1 MSVTNVTCKIGDKE
15 IKFETGKLALQAP
28 GAVVVTSGDTNVLVT
43 TVANETVREGIDFFP
58 LTVDVEERMYS
69 AGKIPGGFFRR
80 EGRQT
85 EKAILACRLI
95 DRPLRPSFKEGF
107 RCETQIIATVLS
119 VDNEN
124 EYDVLALNA
133 ASLGLQLAG
142 VPLDSPIGAVRMSLI
157 NDNWVPQASNTE
169 LEDSVFD
176 MVIAGN
182 LNEKGEVDIVMVEA
196 GASDNAFEK
205 IDAGSKAPSEE
216 LVADGID
223 SSKQFISELIAAQA
237 ELVSKNDVP
246 VTDWPLVEDFSKELK
261 SDIEDSYKSEV
272 ENITSITDRKERSN
286 KQSELEEQVV
296 EKYINEEEDNTKAI
310 KLAFKSLVKNVV
322 RDRVISGGERLD
334 GRSPTDIREISAE
347 IGLLPTVHGSSLFLR
362 GETQVLNVT
371 TLGMGRLEQMLDT
384 IDTVTSKRYMHH
396 YNFPPYSTGEA
407 YMMRGPKRRE
417 IGHGALAEKALVP
430 VIPTKI
436 DFPYTIRVVSE
447 AISSNGSTSQASVC
461 ASSLSLMAAGVPIR
475 EHVAGIAMGLIS
487 KDENYV
493 TLTDILGAED
503 ALGDMD
509 FKVAG
514 TRNVITALQLDMKIE
529 GLPSDV
535 LRKALNQ
542 AMDARHHI
550 LDIMEDTIS
559 TPAESLSGNA
569 PRLETV
575 ELPKDKIGEVIGPKG
590 KNIRKIEEETGVSV
604 EIDDDGILTL
614 GSTEEDSLAAAKE
627 MVMLIIDP
635 PEVEVDTDY
644 DGEVV
649 SVATYGAFIN
659 ILPGRDGLLHI
670 SKFHSE
676 KRVKNP
682 ENVLNIG
689 DKIKVHVDSIENGK
703 VSLSLLEDLD
713 IPEESIDTGG
723 GNRGNRDSRPR
734 RNDRSGRGNSG
745 RGNSGRGNS
754 DRGNRSSRQSD
765 DSSKRKRVS
774 FEDEF
779 EKGI

>member
-1 MSVTNVTCKIGDKE
+1 MSIDNVKVSIGNSE
-15 IKFETGKLALQAP
+15 IVFETGKLAIQAP
-28 GAVVVTSGDTNVLVT
+28 GSVVVTSGETNVLVT
-43 TVANETVREGIDFFP
+43 TVANKTVRDGIDFFP

-95 DRPLRPSFKEGF
+95 DRPLRPSFKDGF

-124 EYDVLALNA
+124 EYDILALNA

-142 VPLDSPIGAVRMSLI
+142 VPLESAVGAVRMSLI
-157 NDNWVPQASNTE
+157 NDNWVVQATNTE
-169 LEDSVFD
+169 IEESVFD
-176 MVIAGN
+176 MVVAGS
-182 LNEKGEVDIVMVEA
+182 LNTKGEVDIVMVEA
-196 GASDNAFEK
+196 AASDSAFEK
-205 IDAGSKAPSEE
+205 IDNGSKAPSESI
-216 LVADGID
+216 VADGID
-223 SSKQFISELIAAQA
+223 MSKEFIGKLIDAQKELLTKRSIPVVDWPIVEDYSA
-237 ELVSKNDVP
+237 ELGNEIASEYAEEV
-246 VTDWPLVEDFSKELK
+246 
-261 SDIEDSYKSEV
+261 DS
-272 ENITSITDRKERSN
+272 ITAITDRSERSE
-286 KQSELEEQVV
+286 KQGALQEQVL
-296 EKYINEEEDNTKAI
+296 EKFLDDEVPNSKAI
-310 KLAFKSLVKNVV
+310 KLAFKALVKSTV
-322 RDRVISGGERLD
+322 RNRVLSGGPRLD
-334 GRSPTDIREISAE
+334 GRTPTDIRNISSEID
-347 IGLLPTVHGSSLFLR
+347 ILPTVHGSSLFLR

-371 TLGMGRLEQMLDT
+371 TLGMSRLEQMLDT

-407 YMMRGPKRRE
+407 YPMRGPKRRE
-417 IGHGALAEKALVP
+417 IGHGALAEKALIP

-487 KDENYV
+487 KDDTYV

-535 LRKALNQ
+535 LRNALNQ

-559 TPAESLSGNA
+559 EPAESLSGNA
-569 PRLETV
+569 PRLETI

-590 KNIRKIEEETGVSV
+590 KNIRKIEEETGCSV

-614 GSTEEDSLAAAKE
+614 GSTEEEAIAAGKE

-635 PEVEVDTDY
+635 PEAEVGAEY

-659 ILPGRDGLLHI
+659 ILPGRDGLLHV
-670 SKFHSE
+670 SKFHSS
-676 KRVKNP
+676 KRVN
-682 ENVLNIG
+682 NTAAVVTVG
-689 DKIKVHVDSIENGK
+689 DKIKVKVDSIENGK
-703 VSLSLLEDLD
+703 VSLSPIEDLD
-713 IPEESIDTGG
+713 VPDDAVGESKGKSGD
-723 GNRGNRDSRPR
+723 RKPSRPR
-734 RNDRSGRGNSG
+734 N
-745 RGNSGRGNS
+745 
-754 DRGNRSSRQSD
+754 GNRNNRSD
-765 DSSKRKRVS
+765 KKPESKGNTSNRKRVS
-774 FEDEF
+774 FEDDF
-779 EKGI
+779 EKGL

>member
-1 MSVTNVTCKIGDKE
+1 MSVTNVTCKIDDKE
-15 IKFETGKLALQAP
+15 FKFETGKLALQAP

-58 LTVDVEERMYS
+58 LTVDVEERMYA

-182 LNEKGEVDIVMVEA
+182 LNDKGEVDIVMVEA

-237 ELVSKNDVP
+237 ELVSKNEVP
-246 VTDWPLVEDFSKELK
+246 VIDWPLIEDFSKELK

-272 ENITSITDRKERSN
+272 ENITSITDRTERSN

-296 EKYINEEEDNTKAI
+296 EKYINEEEDNTKEI

-322 RDRVISGGERLD
+322 RDRVISGGARLD
-334 GRSPTDIREISAE
+334 GRTPTDIREISAE

-430 VIPTKI
+430 VIPNKI
-436 DFPYTIRVVSE
+436 DFTYTIRVVSE

-614 GSTEEDSLAAAKE
+614 GSTEEDSLAEAKE

-723 GNRGNRDSRPR
+723 GNRGNRDSRPK

-745 RGNSGRGNS
+745 K
-754 DRGNRSSRQSD
+754 GNRSSRQSN

>member
-1 MSVTNVTCKIGDKE
+1 MSIDNVKVNIGNAE
-15 IKFETGKLALQAP
+15 IGFETGKLALQAP
-28 GAVVVTSGDTNVLVT
+28 GSAVVTSGNTTVLVT
-43 TVANETVREGIDFFP
+43 TVANKSVRDGIDFFP

-95 DRPLRPSFKEGF
+95 DRPLRPSFKDGF

-124 EYDVLALNA
+124 EYDILALNA

-142 VPLDSPIGAVRMSLI
+142 VPLESAVGAVRMSLI
-157 NDNWVPQASNTE
+157 NDNWVVQATNTE
-169 LEDSVFD
+169 LEESVFD
-176 MVIAGN
+176 MVVAGS
-182 LNEKGEVDIVMVEA
+182 LNPKGEIDIVMVEA
-196 GASDNAFEK
+196 GATDNAFNK
-205 IDAGSKAPSEE
+205 IDEGSAAPSENI
-216 LVADGID
+216 VADGID
-223 SSKQFISELIAAQA
+223 MSKEFIAKLIEAQK
-237 ELVSKNDVP
+237 ELVAKRDVP
-246 VTDWPLVEDFSKELK
+246 EIDWPIVEDYSEELK
-261 SDIEDSYKSEV
+261 SQISEAFGSDIEATMV
-272 ENITSITDRKERSN
+272 ITDRAERSE
-286 KQSELEEQVV
+286 KQSELQELAV
-296 EKYINEEEDNTKAI
+296 EKFLDEEDDNTKAI
-310 KLAFKSLVKNVV
+310 KLAFKSIVKNTV
-322 RDRVISGGERLD
+322 RDRVLSGGARLD
-334 GRSPTDIREISAE
+334 GRTPTDIRNISAE
-347 IGLLPTVHGSSLFLR
+347 INLLPTVHGSSLFLR

-371 TLGMGRLEQMLDT
+371 TLGMSRLEQMLDT

-407 YMMRGPKRRE
+407 YPMRGPKRRE

-430 VIPTKI
+430 VIPPKV

-487 KDENYV
+487 KDDTYV

-529 GLPSDV
+529 GLPADV

-550 LDIMEDTIS
+550 LDIMEDTIAE
-559 TPAESLSGNA
+559 PAESLSGNA
-569 PRLETV
+569 PRLETI

-590 KNIRKIEEETGVSV
+590 KNIKKIEEETGCSV

-614 GSTEEDSLAAAKE
+614 GSTEEEAIAAGKE

-635 PEVEVDTDY
+635 PEAEVGAEY

-649 SVATYGAFIN
+649 SVATYGAFVN
-659 ILPGRDGLLHI
+659 ILPGRDGLLHV
-670 SKFHSE
+670 SKFHST
-676 KRVKNP
+676 KRVNNT
-682 ENVLNIG
+682 ESVVTVG
-689 DKIKVHVDSIENGK
+689 DKIKVKVDSIENGK
-703 VSLSLLEDLD
+703 VSLSPVEDLD
-713 IPEESIDTGG
+713 VPDDAVSE
-723 GNRGNRDSRPR
+723 GNNKS
-734 RNDRSGRGNSG
+734 NDRRPPRNRSNNRNNKGERNSKNSG
-745 RGNSGRGNS
+745 K
-754 DRGNRSSRQSD
+754 SSN
-765 DSSKRKRVS
+765 RKRVS
-774 FEDEF
+774 FEDDF
-779 EKGI
+779 EKGL

>member
-1 MSVTNVTCKIGDKE
+1 MSIDNVKVNIGNAE
-15 IKFETGKLALQAP
+15 IGFETGKLALQAP
-28 GAVVVTSGDTNVLVT
+28 GSVVVTSGDTTVLVT
-43 TVANETVREGIDFFP
+43 TVANKSVRDGIDFFP

-95 DRPLRPSFKEGF
+95 DRPLRPSFKDGF

-124 EYDVLALNA
+124 EYDILALNA

-142 VPLDSPIGAVRMSLI
+142 VPLESAVGAVRMSLI
-157 NDNWVPQASNTE
+157 NDNWVVQATNTE
-169 LEDSVFD
+169 LEESVFD
-176 MVIAGN
+176 MVVAGS
-182 LNEKGEVDIVMVEA
+182 LNPKGEIDIVMVEA
-196 GASDNAFEK
+196 GATDNAFNK
-205 IDAGSKAPSEE
+205 IDEGSAAPSENI
-216 LVADGID
+216 VADGID
-223 SSKQFISELIAAQA
+223 MSKEFISKLIEAQK
-237 ELVSKNDVP
+237 ELVAKRDVP
-246 VTDWPLVEDFSKELK
+246 EVDWPIIEDYSEELK
-261 SDIEDSYKSEV
+261 SQISEAFGSDIE
-272 ENITSITDRKERSN
+272 TAMAITDRSERSE
-286 KQSELEEQVV
+286 KQSALEEQAV
-296 EKYINEEEDNTKAI
+296 EKFLDEEDDNTKAI
-310 KLAFKSLVKNVV
+310 KLAFKSIVKNTV
-322 RDRVISGGERLD
+322 RDRVLSGGARLD
-334 GRSPTDIREISAE
+334 GRTPTDIRNISAE
-347 IGLLPTVHGSSLFLR
+347 INLLPTVHGSSLFLR

-371 TLGMGRLEQMLDT
+371 TLGMSRLEQMLDT

-407 YMMRGPKRRE
+407 YPMRGPKRRE

-430 VIPTKI
+430 VVPPKV

-487 KDENYV
+487 KDDTYV

-529 GLPSDV
+529 GLPADV

-550 LDIMEDTIS
+550 LDIMEDTIAE
-559 TPAESLSGNA
+559 PAESLSGNA
-569 PRLETV
+569 PRLETI

-590 KNIRKIEEETGVSV
+590 KNIKKIEEETGCSV

-614 GSTEEDSLAAAKE
+614 GSTEEEAIAAGKE
-627 MVMLIIDP
+627 MVMMIIDP
-635 PEVEVDTDY
+635 PEAEVGAEY
-644 DGEVV
+644 DGEIV
-649 SVATYGAFIN
+649 SVATYGAFVN
-659 ILPGRDGLLHI
+659 ILPGRDGLLHV
-670 SKFHSE
+670 SKFHSS
-676 KRVKNP
+676 KRVNNT
-682 ENVLNIG
+682 EAVVSVG
-689 DKIKVHVDSIENGK
+689 DKVKVKVDSIENGK
-703 VSLSLLEDLD
+703 VSLSPVEDLEVPD
-713 IPEESIDTGG
+713 DAVGDGNNKSNDRRPPRNKSNNRN
-723 GNRGNRDSRPR
+723 NRGERLSL
-734 RNDRSGRGNSG
+734 
-745 RGNSGRGNS
+745 
-754 DRGNRSSRQSD
+754 
-765 DSSKRKRVS
+765 
-774 FEDEF
+774 
-779 EKGI
+779 IHI

>member
-1 MSVTNVTCKIGDKE
+1 MSIDNVKVSIGNSD
-15 IKFETGKLALQAP
+15 IAFETGKLALQAP
-28 GAVVVTSGDTNVLVT
+28 GSVLVTSGETNVLVT
-43 TVANETVREGIDFFP
+43 TVANKSVRDGIDFFP

-95 DRPLRPSFKEGF
+95 DRPLRPSFKDGF

-124 EYDVLALNA
+124 EYDILALNA

-142 VPLDSPIGAVRMSLI
+142 VPLESAVGAVRMSLI
-157 NDNWVPQASNTE
+157 NDTWIAQATNTE
-169 LEDSVFD
+169 LEESVFD
-176 MVIAGN
+176 MVVAGS
-182 LNEKGEVDIVMVEA
+182 LNSKGEVDIVMVEA
-196 GASDNAFEK
+196 GASDDAFEK
-205 IDAGSKAPSEE
+205 IDNGSTAPSENI
-216 LVADGID
+216 VADGID
-223 SSKQFISELIAAQA
+223 LSKEYIAKLIEAQK
-237 ELVSKNDVP
+237 ELVSKRDIP
-246 VTDWPLVEDFSKELK
+246 VVDWPIVEDYSDELK
-261 SDIEDSYKSEV
+261 AKITDEYSEKV
-272 ENITSITDRKERSN
+272 DSITALTDRSERSE
-286 KQSELEEQVV
+286 KQSELQDEVI
-296 EKYINEEEDNTKAI
+296 EKFLDDETDNTKAI
-310 KLAFKSLVKNVV
+310 KLAFKSLVKSTV
-322 RDRVISGGERLD
+322 RNRVLTGGPRLD
-334 GRSPTDIREISAE
+334 GRTPTDIRNISSEIN
-347 IGLLPTVHGSSLFLR
+347 LLPTVHGSSLFLR

-371 TLGMGRLEQMLDT
+371 TLGMSRLEQMLDT

-407 YMMRGPKRRE
+407 YPMRGPKRRE

-430 VIPTKI
+430 VIPPKI

-487 KDENYV
+487 NDDTYV

-535 LRKALNQ
+535 LRGALNQ

-550 LDIMEDTIS
+550 LDIMEDTIAE
-559 TPAESLSGNA
+559 PAENLSGNA
-569 PRLETV
+569 PRLETI
-575 ELPKDKIGEVIGPKG
+575 ELHKDKIGEVIGPKG
-590 KNIRKIEEETGVSV
+590 KNIRKIEEETGCSV
-604 EIDDDGILTL
+604 EIDDEGILTL
-614 GSTEEDSLAAAKE
+614 GSTEEEAIAAGKE

-635 PEVEVDTDY
+635 PEAEVGAEY

-649 SVATYGAFIN
+649 SVATYGAFVN
-659 ILPGRDGLLHI
+659 ILPGRDGLLHV
-670 SKFHSE
+670 SKFHST
-676 KRVKNP
+676 KRVNNTEAVVKN
-682 ENVLNIG
+682 G
-689 DKIKVHVDSIENGK
+689 DKIKVKVDSIENGK
-703 VSLSLLEDLD
+703 VSLSPVEDLD
-713 IPEESIDTGG
+713 IPDDAVGESKGKSGD
-723 GNRGNRDSRPR
+723 RKPSRPR
-734 RNDRSGRGNSG
+734 NNNRN
-745 RGNSGRGNS
+745 
-754 DRGNRSSRQSD
+754 NRSD
-765 DSSKRKRVS
+765 KKTENNNKSSNRKRVS
-774 FEDEF
+774 FEYEF
-779 EKGI
+779 EKGL

>member
-1 MSVTNVTCKIGDKE
+1 MSVTNVTCNIGDKE

-28 GAVVVTSGDTNVLVT
+28 GSVVVTSGDTNVLVT
-43 TVANETVREGIDFFP
+43 TVANESVREGIDFFP
-58 LTVDVEERMYS
+58 LTVDVEERMYA

-95 DRPLRPSFKEGF
+95 DRPLRPSFKDGF

-124 EYDVLALNA
+124 EYDVLSLNA

-142 VPLDSPIGAVRMSLI
+142 IPLESPVGAVRMSLI
-157 NDNWVPQASNTE
+157 NDKWVVQATNTE
-169 LEDSVFD
+169 QEDSIFD
-176 MVIAGN
+176 MVIAGK
-182 LNEKGEVDIVMVEA
+182 LNENDEIDIVMVEA
-196 GASDNAFEK
+196 GAKENTFEK
-205 IDAGSKAPSEE
+205 IDEGSLAPSEDI
-216 LVADGID
+216 VADGID
-223 SSKQFISELIAAQA
+223 MSKDYILSLINSQK
-237 ELVSKNDVP
+237 ELVSMNDIP
-246 VTDWPLVEDFSKELK
+246 SIDWPLIEDYTDELK
-261 SDIEDSYKSEV
+261 SLIEASCKDELN
-272 ENITSITDRKERSN
+272 EIASIIDRSERSSR
-286 KQSELEEQVV
+286 QSELQEKIVEEFLDD
-296 EKYINEEEDNTKAI
+296 EEDNSKAI
-310 KLAFKSLVKNVV
+310 KLAFKSIFKELV
-322 RDRVISGGERLD
+322 RDRVVSGGPRLD
-334 GRSPTDIREISAE
+334 GRTPTDIRNISSEIN
-347 IGLLPTVHGSSLFLR
+347 LLPMVHGSSLFLR

-371 TLGMGRLEQMLDT
+371 TLGMSRLEQMLDT

-417 IGHGALAEKALVP
+417 IGHGALAEKAILP
-430 VIPTKI
+430 VIPPKA

-475 EHVAGIAMGLIS
+475 EHVSGIAMGLIS
-487 KDENYV
+487 KNNEFV

-514 TRNVITALQLDMKIE
+514 TRGVITALQLDMKIE
-529 GLPSDV
+529 GLPSDI
-535 LRKALNQ
+535 LRKALEQ
-542 AMDARHHI
+542 AKDARHHI

-559 TPAESLSGNA
+559 EPADSLSGNA
-569 PRLETV
+569 PRLESI

-590 KNIRKIEEETGVSV
+590 KNIRKIEEETGASV

-614 GSTEEDSLAAAKE
+614 GSTEQESLDTAKE
-627 MVMLIIDP
+627 MVMAIIDP
-635 PEVEVDTDY
+635 EEPELNQEY
-644 DGEVV
+644 EGEVV
-649 SVATYGAFIN
+649 SLAKYGAFIN
-659 ILPGRDGLLHI
+659 ILPGRDGLMHI

-676 KRVKNP
+676 IRVSDP
-682 ENVLNIG
+682 EKVLSVG
-689 DKIKVHVDSIENGK
+689 DKIQVIADSIENGK
-703 VSLSLLEDLD
+703 VGLTPVNDLE
-713 IPEESIDTGG
+713 IPEDAIEKRQSAKK
-723 GNRGNRDSRPR
+723 
-734 RNDRSGRGNSG
+734 DRKP
-745 RGNSGRGNS
+745 
-754 DRGNRSSRQSD
+754 RSSKPRD
-765 DSSKRKRVS
+765 NNEGSKNRKRVS

>member
-1 MSVTNVTCKIGDKE
+1 MSIDNVKVDIGKAE
-15 IKFETGKLALQAP
+15 IGFETGKLALQAP
-28 GAVVVTSGDTNVLVT
+28 GSVVVTSGDTTVLVT
-43 TVANETVREGIDFFP
+43 TVANKSVRDGIDFFP

-95 DRPLRPSFKEGF
+95 DRPLRPSFKDGF

-124 EYDVLALNA
+124 EYDILALNA

-142 VPLDSPIGAVRMSLI
+142 VPLESAVGAVRMSLI
-157 NDNWVPQASNTE
+157 NDNWVVQATNSE

-176 MVIAGN
+176 MVVAGS
-182 LNEKGEVDIVMVEA
+182 LNPKGEIDIVMVEA
-196 GASDNAFEK
+196 GATDNAFAK
-205 IDAGSKAPSEE
+205 IDEGSAAPSENI
-216 LVADGID
+216 VADGID
-223 SSKQFISELIAAQA
+223 MSKEFISKLIEAQK
-237 ELVSKNDVP
+237 ELVAKRDVP
-246 VTDWPLVEDFSKELK
+246 EIDWPIIEDYSEELK
-261 SDIEDSYKSEV
+261 SQISEAFGSDIEAAMA
-272 ENITSITDRKERSN
+272 ITDRAERSE
-286 KQSELEEQVV
+286 KQSELQEQAV
-296 EKYINEEEDNTKAI
+296 EKFLDEEDDNTKAI
-310 KLAFKSLVKNVV
+310 KLAFKSIVKNTV
-322 RDRVISGGERLD
+322 RDRVLSGGARLD
-334 GRSPTDIREISAE
+334 GRTPTDIRNISAE
-347 IGLLPTVHGSSLFLR
+347 INLLPTVHGSSLFLR

-371 TLGMGRLEQMLDT
+371 TLGMSRLEQMLDT

-407 YMMRGPKRRE
+407 YPMRGPKRRE

-430 VIPTKI
+430 VVPPKV

-461 ASSLSLMAAGVPIR
+461 ASSLSFMAAGVPIR

-487 KDENYV
+487 KDDTYV

-529 GLPSDV
+529 GLPADV

-550 LDIMEDTIS
+550 LDIMEDTIAE
-559 TPAESLSGNA
+559 PAESLSGNA
-569 PRLETV
+569 PRLETI

-590 KNIRKIEEETGVSV
+590 KNIKKIEEETGCSV

-614 GSTEEDSLAAAKE
+614 GSTEEEAIAAGKE
-627 MVMLIIDP
+627 MVMMIIDP
-635 PEVEVDTDY
+635 PEAEVGAEY
-644 DGEVV
+644 DGEIV
-649 SVATYGAFIN
+649 SVATYGAFVN
-659 ILPGRDGLLHI
+659 ILPGRDGLLHV
-670 SKFHSE
+670 SKFHSS
-676 KRVKNP
+676 KRVNNT
-682 ENVLNIG
+682 EAVVSVG
-689 DKIKVHVDSIENGK
+689 DKVKVKVDSIENGK
-703 VSLSLLEDLD
+703 VSLSPVEDLEVPGD
-713 IPEESIDTGG
+713 AVGD
-723 GNRGNRDSRPR
+723 GNNKS
-734 RNDRSGRGNSG
+734 NDRRPPRNKSN
-745 RGNSGRGNS
+745 
-754 DRGNRSSRQSD
+754 NRNNRVERKPKNGGKSSN
-765 DSSKRKRVS
+765 RKRVS

-779 EKGI
+779 EKGL

>member
-58 LTVDVEERMYS
+58 LTVDVEERMYA

-182 LNEKGEVDIVMVEA
+182 LNDKGEVDIVMVEA

-237 ELVSKNDVP
+237 ELVSKNEVP
-246 VTDWPLVEDFSKELK
+246 VIDWPLIEDFSKELK

-296 EKYINEEEDNTKAI
+296 EKYINEEEDNTKEI

-322 RDRVISGGERLD
+322 RDRVISGGARLD

-430 VIPTKI
+430 VIPNKI

-535 LRKALNQ
+535 LRKALSQ

-559 TPAESLSGNA
+559 EPAESLSGNA

-723 GNRGNRDSRPR
+723 GNRGNRDSRPK

-745 RGNSGRGNS
+745 K
-754 DRGNRSSRQSD
+754 GNRSSRQSN

>member
-58 LTVDVEERMYS
+58 LTVDVEERMYA

-182 LNEKGEVDIVMVEA
+182 LNDKGEVDIVMVEA

-237 ELVSKNDVP
+237 ELVSKNEVP
-246 VTDWPLVEDFSKELK
+246 VIDWPLIEDFSKELK

-296 EKYINEEEDNTKAI
+296 EKYINEEEDNTKEI

-322 RDRVISGGERLD
+322 RDRVISGGARLD
-334 GRSPTDIREISAE
+334 GRTPTDIREISAE

-430 VIPTKI
+430 VIPNKI

-535 LRKALNQ
+535 LRKALSQ

-559 TPAESLSGNA
+559 EPAESLSGNA

-723 GNRGNRDSRPR
+723 GNRGNRDSRPK

-745 RGNSGRGNS
+745 K
-754 DRGNRSSRQSD
+754 GNRSSRQSN

>member
-1 MSVTNVTCKIGDKE
+1 MSIDNVKVNIGNSE
-15 IKFETGKLALQAP
+15 IGFETGKLALQAP
-28 GAVVVTSGDTNVLVT
+28 GSVVVTSGDTTVLVT
-43 TVANETVREGIDFFP
+43 TVANKSVRDGIDFFP

-95 DRPLRPSFKEGF
+95 DRPLRPSFKDGF

-124 EYDVLALNA
+124 EYDILALNA

-142 VPLDSPIGAVRMSLI
+142 VPLESAVGAVRMSLI
-157 NDNWVPQASNTE
+157 NDNWVVQATNSE

-176 MVIAGN
+176 MVVAGS
-182 LNEKGEVDIVMVEA
+182 LNPKGEIDIVMVEA
-196 GASDNAFEK
+196 GATDNAFAK
-205 IDAGSKAPSEE
+205 IDEGSAAPSENI
-216 LVADGID
+216 VADGID
-223 SSKQFISELIAAQA
+223 MSKEFILKLIEAQK
-237 ELVSKNDVP
+237 ELVAKRDVP
-246 VTDWPLVEDFSKELK
+246 EVDWPIIEDYSEELK
-261 SDIEDSYKSEV
+261 SQISEVFGSDIE
-272 ENITSITDRKERSN
+272 TAMALTDRSERSE
-286 KQSELEEQVV
+286 KQSELQELAV
-296 EKYINEEEDNTKAI
+296 EKFLDEEDDNTKAI
-310 KLAFKSLVKNVV
+310 KLAFKSIVKNTV
-322 RDRVISGGERLD
+322 RDRVLSGGARLD
-334 GRSPTDIREISAE
+334 GRTPTDIRNISAE
-347 IGLLPTVHGSSLFLR
+347 INLLPTVHGSSLFLR

-371 TLGMGRLEQMLDT
+371 TLGMSRLEQMLDT

-407 YMMRGPKRRE
+407 YPMRGPKRRE

-430 VIPTKI
+430 VIPPKV

-487 KDENYV
+487 KDETYV

-529 GLPSDV
+529 GLPADV

-550 LDIMEDTIS
+550 LDIMEDAIAE
-559 TPAESLSGNA
+559 PAESLSGNA
-569 PRLETV
+569 PRLETI

-590 KNIRKIEEETGVSV
+590 KNIKKIEEETGCSV

-614 GSTEEDSLAAAKE
+614 GSTEEEAIAAGKE
-627 MVMLIIDP
+627 MVMMIIDP
-635 PEVEVDTDY
+635 PEAEVGAIY
-644 DGEVV
+644 DGEIV
-649 SVATYGAFIN
+649 SVATYGAFVN
-659 ILPGRDGLLHI
+659 ILPGRDGLLHV
-670 SKFHSE
+670 SKFHSS
-676 KRVKNP
+676 KRVNNT
-682 ENVLNIG
+682 EAVVSVG
-689 DKIKVHVDSIENGK
+689 DKVKVKVDSIENGK
-703 VSLSLLEDLD
+703 VSLSPVEDLEVPD
-713 IPEESIDTGG
+713 DAVGDGNNKSNDRRPPRNKSNNRN
-723 GNRGNRDSRPR
+723 NRGERKPKN
-734 RNDRSGRGNSG
+734 GGK
-745 RGNSGRGNS
+745 
-754 DRGNRSSRQSD
+754 SSN
-765 DSSKRKRVS
+765 RKRVS

-779 EKGI
+779 EKGL

>member
-1 MSVTNVTCKIGDKE
+1 MSVTNVTCKINEKE

-28 GAVVVTSGDTNVLVT
+28 GAVVVSSGETNVLVT

-58 LTVDVEERMYS
+58 LTVDVEERMYA

-95 DRPLRPSFKEGF
+95 DRPLRPSFNDGF

-142 VPLDSPIGAVRMSLI
+142 VPLDSPVGAVRMSLI
-157 NDNWVPQASNTE
+157 GDNWIPQATNSEIEN
-169 LEDSVFD
+169 SVFD

-182 LNEKGEVDIVMVEA
+182 LNENNEIDIVMVEA
-196 GASDNAFEK
+196 GATDTALEK
-205 IDAGSKAPSEE
+205 IDAGSTTPTEDV
-216 LVADGID
+216 VADGID
-223 SSKQFISELIAAQA
+223 KSKEYILKLINAQA
-237 ELVSKNDVP
+237 ELVSQNEVP
-246 VTDWPLVEDFSKELK
+246 DIDWPL
-261 SDIEDSYKSEV
+261 IEDYTPELLSELEQTFKSEI
-272 ENITSITDRKERSN
+272 EDITSITDRKERNN
-286 KQSELEEQVV
+286 KQSVLEDSAV
-296 EKYINEEEDNTKAI
+296 EKYLNEEEDNSKAI
-310 KLAFKSLVKNVV
+310 KLAFKSIVKNVV
-322 RDRVISGGERLD
+322 RDRVISGGKRLD
-334 GRSPTDIREISAE
+334 GRSPEDIRDISAE
-347 IGLLPTVHGSSLFLR
+347 IDLLPTVHGSSLFLR

-461 ASSLSLMAAGVPIR
+461 ASSLSLMAAGVPIK

-487 KDENYV
+487 KEDKYV

-514 TRNVITALQLDMKIE
+514 TRNMITALQLDMKIE

-559 TPAESLSGNA
+559 EPAESLSGNA
-569 PRLETV
+569 PRLETI

-604 EIDDDGILTL
+604 EIDDDGVLTL
-614 GSTEEDSLAAAKE
+614 GSTEEDSLSEAKE

-635 PEVEVDTDY
+635 PEVEIDTDY
-644 DGEVV
+644 EGEVV

-703 VSLSLLEDLD
+703 VSLSLLEDLE
-713 IPEESIDTGG
+713 IPEESIDSGG
-723 GNRGNRDSRPR
+723 SNRGNRDSRPR
-734 RNDRSGRGNSG
+734 RNNKSDKGGRNFKSK
-745 RGNSGRGNS
+745 N
-754 DRGNRSSRQSD
+754 

>member
-1 MSVTNVTCKIGDKE
+1 MSIDNVKVNIGNAE
-15 IKFETGKLALQAP
+15 IGFETGKLALQAP
-28 GAVVVTSGDTNVLVT
+28 GSVVVTSGDTTVLVT
-43 TVANETVREGIDFFP
+43 TVANKSVRDGIDFFP

-95 DRPLRPSFKEGF
+95 DRPLRPSFKDGF

-124 EYDVLALNA
+124 EYDILALNA

-142 VPLDSPIGAVRMSLI
+142 VPLESAVGAVRMSLI
-157 NDNWVPQASNTE
+157 NDNWVVQATNTE
-169 LEDSVFD
+169 LEESVFD
-176 MVIAGN
+176 MVVAGS
-182 LNEKGEVDIVMVEA
+182 LNPKGEIDIVMVEA
-196 GASDNAFEK
+196 GATDNAFNK
-205 IDAGSKAPSEE
+205 IDEGSAAPSENI
-216 LVADGID
+216 VADGID
-223 SSKQFISELIAAQA
+223 MSKEFIAKFIEAQK
-237 ELVSKNDVP
+237 ELVAKRDVP
-246 VTDWPLVEDFSKELK
+246 EIDWPIVEDYSEELK
-261 SDIEDSYKSEV
+261 SQISEAFGSDIEAAMV
-272 ENITSITDRKERSN
+272 ITDRAERSE
-286 KQSELEEQVV
+286 KQSELQELAV
-296 EKYINEEEDNTKAI
+296 EKFLDEEDDNTKAI
-310 KLAFKSLVKNVV
+310 KLAFKSIVKNTV
-322 RDRVISGGERLD
+322 RDRVLSGGARLD
-334 GRSPTDIREISAE
+334 GRTPTDIRNISAE
-347 IGLLPTVHGSSLFLR
+347 INLLPTVHGSSLFLR

-371 TLGMGRLEQMLDT
+371 TLGMSRLEQMLDT

-407 YMMRGPKRRE
+407 YPMRGPKRRE

-430 VIPTKI
+430 VIPPKV

-487 KDENYV
+487 KEDTYV

-529 GLPSDV
+529 GLPADV

-550 LDIMEDTIS
+550 LDIMEDTIAE
-559 TPAESLSGNA
+559 PAESLSGNA
-569 PRLETV
+569 PRLETI

-590 KNIRKIEEETGVSV
+590 KNIKKIEEETGCSV

-614 GSTEEDSLAAAKE
+614 GSTEEEAIAAGKE

-635 PEVEVDTDY
+635 PEAEVGAEY

-649 SVATYGAFIN
+649 SVATYGAFVN
-659 ILPGRDGLLHI
+659 ILPGRDGLLHV
-670 SKFHSE
+670 SKFHST
-676 KRVKNP
+676 KRVNNT
-682 ENVLNIG
+682 ESVVTVG
-689 DKIKVHVDSIENGK
+689 DKIKVKVDSIENGK
-703 VSLSLLEDLD
+703 VSLSPVEDLD
-713 IPEESIDTGG
+713 VPDDAVSEGNNKSNDRRPPRNRSNNRN
-723 GNRGNRDSRPR
+723 NRGE
-734 RNDRSGRGNSG
+734 RNSKNSG
-745 RGNSGRGNS
+745 K
-754 DRGNRSSRQSD
+754 SSN
-765 DSSKRKRVS
+765 RKRVS
-774 FEDEF
+774 FEDDF
-779 EKGI
+779 EKGL

>member
-1 MSVTNVTCKIGDKE
+1 MSIDNVKVNIGDAE
-15 IKFETGKLALQAP
+15 IGFETGKLALQAP
-28 GAVVVTSGDTNVLVT
+28 GSVVVTSGDTTVLVT
-43 TVANETVREGIDFFP
+43 TVANKSVRDGIDFFP

-124 EYDVLALNA
+124 EYDILALNA

-142 VPLDSPIGAVRMSLI
+142 VPLESAVGAVRMSLI
-157 NDNWVPQASNTE
+157 NDNWVVQATNTK

-176 MVIAGN
+176 MVVAGS
-182 LNEKGEVDIVMVEA
+182 LNPKGEIDIVMVEA
-196 GASDNAFEK
+196 GATDNAFEK
-205 IDAGSKAPSEE
+205 IDEGSAKPSENI
-216 LVADGID
+216 VADGID
-223 SSKQFISELIAAQA
+223 MSKEFIAKLIEAQK
-237 ELVSKNDVP
+237 ELVAKRDIPEV
-246 VTDWPLVEDFSKELK
+246 DWPIIEDYSEELK
-261 SDIEDSYKSEV
+261 SQVIEAFGSDIETVMGLTNRSDRSE
-272 ENITSITDRKERSN
+272 
-286 KQSELEEQVV
+286 KQRELEEQAV
-296 EKYINEEEDNTKAI
+296 EKFLDEEDDNTKAI
-310 KLAFKSLVKNVV
+310 KLAFKSVVKNTV
-322 RDRVISGGERLD
+322 RDRVLSGGVRLD
-334 GRSPTDIREISAE
+334 GRTPTDIRNISAE
-347 IGLLPTVHGSSLFLR
+347 INLLPTVHGSSLFLR

-371 TLGMGRLEQMLDT
+371 TLGMSRLEQMLDT

-407 YMMRGPKRRE
+407 YPMRGPKRRE

-430 VIPTKI
+430 VVPPKV

-487 KDENYV
+487 KDDTYI

-529 GLPSDV
+529 GLPADV

-550 LDIMEDTIS
+550 LDIMEDTIAE
-559 TPAESLSGNA
+559 PAESLSGNA
-569 PRLETV
+569 PRLETI

-590 KNIRKIEEETGVSV
+590 KNIKKIEEETGCSV

-614 GSTEEDSLAAAKE
+614 GSTEEEAIAAGKE
-627 MVMLIIDP
+627 MVMMIIDP
-635 PEVEVDTDY
+635 PEAEVGVEY
-644 DGEVV
+644 DGEIV

-659 ILPGRDGLLHI
+659 ILPGRDGLLHV
-670 SKFHSE
+670 SKFHST
-676 KRVKNP
+676 KRVNNT
-682 ENVLNIG
+682 EAVVSVG
-689 DKIKVHVDSIENGK
+689 DKVKVKVDLIENGK
-703 VSLSLLEDLD
+703 VSLSPVEDLD
-713 IPEESIDTGG
+713 VPDDAVGG
-723 GNRGNRDSRPR
+723 GNDKS
-734 RNDRSGRGNSG
+734 NDRRPSRNKSNNRNNRGDRNNKNSG
-745 RGNSGRGNS
+745 KPSN
-754 DRGNRSSRQSD
+754 
-765 DSSKRKRVS
+765 RKRVS
-774 FEDEF
+774 FEDDF
-779 EKGI
+779 EKGL

>member
-1 MSVTNVTCKIGDKE
+1 MSIDNVKVNIGNAE
-15 IKFETGKLALQAP
+15 IGFETGKLALQAP
-28 GAVVVTSGDTNVLVT
+28 GSAVVTSGDTTVLVT
-43 TVANETVREGIDFFP
+43 TVANKSVRDGIDFFP

-95 DRPLRPSFKEGF
+95 DRPLRPSFKDGF

-124 EYDVLALNA
+124 EYDILALNA

-142 VPLDSPIGAVRMSLI
+142 VPLESAVGAVRMSLI
-157 NDNWVPQASNTE
+157 NDNWVVQATNTE
-169 LEDSVFD
+169 LEESVFD
-176 MVIAGN
+176 MVVAGS
-182 LNEKGEVDIVMVEA
+182 LNPKGEIDIVMVEA
-196 GASDNAFEK
+196 GATDNAFNK
-205 IDAGSKAPSEE
+205 IDEGSAAPSENI
-216 LVADGID
+216 VADGID
-223 SSKQFISELIAAQA
+223 MSKEFIAKLIEAQK
-237 ELVSKNDVP
+237 ELVAKRDVP
-246 VTDWPLVEDFSKELK
+246 EIDWPIVEDYSEELK
-261 SDIEDSYKSEV
+261 SQISEAFGSDIEAAMV
-272 ENITSITDRKERSN
+272 ITDRADRSE
-286 KQSELEEQVV
+286 KQSELQELAV
-296 EKYINEEEDNTKAI
+296 EKFLDEEDDNTKAI
-310 KLAFKSLVKNVV
+310 KLAFKSIVKNTV
-322 RDRVISGGERLD
+322 RDRVLSGGARLD
-334 GRSPTDIREISAE
+334 GRTPTDIRNISAE
-347 IGLLPTVHGSSLFLR
+347 INLLPTVHGSSLFLR

-371 TLGMGRLEQMLDT
+371 TLGMSRLEQMLDT

-407 YMMRGPKRRE
+407 YPMRGPKRRE

-430 VIPTKI
+430 VIPPKV

-487 KDENYV
+487 KDDTYV

-529 GLPSDV
+529 GLPADV
-535 LRKALNQ
+535 LREALNQ

-550 LDIMEDTIS
+550 LDIMEDTIAE
-559 TPAESLSGNA
+559 PAESLSGNA
-569 PRLETV
+569 PRLETI

-590 KNIRKIEEETGVSV
+590 KNIKKIEEETGCSV

-614 GSTEEDSLAAAKE
+614 GSTEEEAIAAGKE

-635 PEVEVDTDY
+635 PEAEVGAEY

-649 SVATYGAFIN
+649 SVATYGAFVN
-659 ILPGRDGLLHI
+659 ILPGRDGLLHV
-670 SKFHSE
+670 SKFHST
-676 KRVKNP
+676 KRVNNT
-682 ENVLNIG
+682 ESVVTVG
-689 DKIKVHVDSIENGK
+689 DKIKVKVDSIENGK
-703 VSLSLLEDLD
+703 VSLSPVEDLD
-713 IPEESIDTGG
+713 VPDDAVSEDSNKSNDRRPPRNRSNNRN
-723 GNRGNRDSRPR
+723 NRGE
-734 RNDRSGRGNSG
+734 RNSKNSG
-745 RGNSGRGNS
+745 K
-754 DRGNRSSRQSD
+754 SSN
-765 DSSKRKRVS
+765 RKRVS
-774 FEDEF
+774 FEDDF
-779 EKGI
+779 EKGL

>member
-1 MSVTNVTCKIGDKE
+1 MSIDNVKVDIGKAE
-15 IKFETGKLALQAP
+15 IGFETGKLALQAP
-28 GAVVVTSGDTNVLVT
+28 GSVVVTSGDTTVLVT
-43 TVANETVREGIDFFP
+43 TVANKSVRDGIDFFP

-95 DRPLRPSFKEGF
+95 DRPLRPSFKDGF

-124 EYDVLALNA
+124 EYDILALNA

-142 VPLDSPIGAVRMSLI
+142 VPLESAVGAVRMSLI
-157 NDNWVPQASNTE
+157 NDNWVVQATNSE

-176 MVIAGN
+176 MVVAGS
-182 LNEKGEVDIVMVEA
+182 LNPKGEIDIVMVEA
-196 GASDNAFEK
+196 GATDNAFAK
-205 IDAGSKAPSEE
+205 IDEGSAAPSENI
-216 LVADGID
+216 VADGID
-223 SSKQFISELIAAQA
+223 MSKEFIAKLIEAQK
-237 ELVSKNDVP
+237 ELVAKRDVP
-246 VTDWPLVEDFSKELK
+246 EIDWPIIEDYSEELK
-261 SDIEDSYKSEV
+261 SQISEAFGSDIEV
-272 ENITSITDRKERSN
+272 AMAITDRAERSE
-286 KQSELEEQVV
+286 KQSELQELAV
-296 EKYINEEEDNTKAI
+296 EKFLDEEDDNTKAI
-310 KLAFKSLVKNVV
+310 KLAFKSIIKNTV
-322 RDRVISGGERLD
+322 RDRVLSGGARLD
-334 GRSPTDIREISAE
+334 GRTPTDIRNISAE
-347 IGLLPTVHGSSLFLR
+347 INLLPTVHGSSLFLR

-371 TLGMGRLEQMLDT
+371 TLGMSRLEQMLDT

-407 YMMRGPKRRE
+407 YPMRGPKRRE

-430 VIPTKI
+430 VIPPKV

-487 KDENYV
+487 KDDTYV

-529 GLPSDV
+529 GLPADV

-550 LDIMEDTIS
+550 LDIMEDTIAE
-559 TPAESLSGNA
+559 PAESLSGNA
-569 PRLETV
+569 PRLETI

-590 KNIRKIEEETGVSV
+590 KNIKKIEEETGCSV

-614 GSTEEDSLAAAKE
+614 GSTEEEAIAAGKE

-635 PEVEVDTDY
+635 PEAEVGAEY

-659 ILPGRDGLLHI
+659 ILPGRDGLLHV
-670 SKFHSE
+670 SRFHSS
-676 KRVKNP
+676 KRVNNT
-682 ENVLNIG
+682 EAVVSVG
-689 DKIKVHVDSIENGK
+689 DKIKVTVDSIENGK
-703 VSLSLLEDLD
+703 VSLSPVEDLE
-713 IPEESIDTGG
+713 IPEEAEGG
-723 GNRGNRDSRPR
+723 DSKNSRDRKPSRSRNGNRNGRDKK
-734 RNDRSGRGNSG
+734 
-745 RGNSGRGNS
+745 S
-754 DRGNRSSRQSD
+754 DNGGKSSN
-765 DSSKRKRVS
+765 RKRVS

-779 EKGI
+779 EKGL

>member
-1 MSVTNVTCKIGDKE
+1 MSIDNVKVDIGKAE
-15 IKFETGKLALQAP
+15 IGFETGKLALQAP
-28 GAVVVTSGDTNVLVT
+28 GSVVVTSGDTTVLVT
-43 TVANETVREGIDFFP
+43 TVANKSVRDGIDFFP

-95 DRPLRPSFKEGF
+95 DRPLRPSFKDGF

-124 EYDVLALNA
+124 EYDILALNA

-142 VPLDSPIGAVRMSLI
+142 VPLESAVGAVRMSLI
-157 NDNWVPQASNTE
+157 NDNWVVQATNSE

-176 MVIAGN
+176 MVVAGS
-182 LNEKGEVDIVMVEA
+182 LNPKGEIDIVMVEA
-196 GASDNAFEK
+196 GATDNAFAK
-205 IDAGSKAPSEE
+205 IDEGSAAPSENI
-216 LVADGID
+216 VADGID
-223 SSKQFISELIAAQA
+223 MSKEFISKLIEAQK
-237 ELVSKNDVP
+237 ELVAKRDVP
-246 VTDWPLVEDFSKELK
+246 EIDWPIIEDYSEELK
-261 SDIEDSYKSEV
+261 SQISEAFGSDIE
-272 ENITSITDRKERSN
+272 TATAITDRAERSE
-286 KQSELEEQVV
+286 KQSELQEQAV
-296 EKYINEEEDNTKAI
+296 EKFLDEEDDNTKAI
-310 KLAFKSLVKNVV
+310 KLAFKSIVKNTV
-322 RDRVISGGERLD
+322 RDRVLSGGARLD
-334 GRSPTDIREISAE
+334 GRTPTDIRNISAE
-347 IGLLPTVHGSSLFLR
+347 INLLPTVHGSSLFLR

-371 TLGMGRLEQMLDT
+371 TLGMSRLEQMLDT

-407 YMMRGPKRRE
+407 YPMRGPKRRE

-430 VIPTKI
+430 VVPPKV

-487 KDENYV
+487 KDDTYV

-529 GLPSDV
+529 GLPADV

-550 LDIMEDTIS
+550 LDIMEDTIAE
-559 TPAESLSGNA
+559 PAESLSGNA
-569 PRLETV
+569 PRLETI

-590 KNIRKIEEETGVSV
+590 KNIKKIEEETGCSV

-614 GSTEEDSLAAAKE
+614 GSTEEEAIAAGKE
-627 MVMLIIDP
+627 MVMMIIDP
-635 PEVEVDTDY
+635 PEAEVGAEY
-644 DGEVV
+644 DGEIV
-649 SVATYGAFIN
+649 SVATYGAFVN
-659 ILPGRDGLLHI
+659 ILPGRDGLLHV
-670 SKFHSE
+670 SKFHSS
-676 KRVKNP
+676 KRVNNT
-682 ENVLNIG
+682 EAVVSVG
-689 DKIKVHVDSIENGK
+689 DKVKVKVDSIENGK
-703 VSLSLLEDLD
+703 VSLSPVEDLEVPD
-713 IPEESIDTGG
+713 DAVGDGNNKSNDRRPPRNKSNNRN
-723 GNRGNRDSRPR
+723 NRGERKPKN
-734 RNDRSGRGNSG
+734 GGK
-745 RGNSGRGNS
+745 
-754 DRGNRSSRQSD
+754 SSN
-765 DSSKRKRVS
+765 RKRVS

-779 EKGI
+779 EKGL

>member
-1 MSVTNVTCKIGDKE
+1 MSIDNVKVSIGNSE
-15 IKFETGKLALQAP
+15 IVFETGKLALQAP
-28 GAVVVTSGDTNVLVT
+28 GSVVVTSGETNVLVT
-43 TVANETVREGIDFFP
+43 TVANKSVREGIDFFP

-95 DRPLRPSFKEGF
+95 DRPLRPSFKDGF

-124 EYDVLALNA
+124 EYDILALNA

-142 VPLDSPIGAVRMSLI
+142 VPLESAVGAVRMSLI
-157 NDNWVPQASNTE
+157 NDNWVVQATNTE
-169 LEDSVFD
+169 IEESVFN
-176 MVIAGN
+176 MVVAGS
-182 LNEKGEVDIVMVEA
+182 LNSKGEVDIVMVEA
-196 GASDNAFEK
+196 GASDDAFEK
-205 IDAGSKAPSEE
+205 IDNGSTAPSENI
-216 LVADGID
+216 VADGID
-223 SSKQFISELIAAQA
+223 LSKEHISKLIEAQK
-237 ELVSKNDVP
+237 ELVSKRDIP
-246 VTDWPLVEDFSKELK
+246 VVDWPIVEDYPEELK
-261 SDIEDSYKSEV
+261 TKITDEYSEKV
-272 ENITSITDRKERSN
+272 DSITALTDRSERSE
-286 KQSELEEQVV
+286 KQSELQDEVI
-296 EKYINEEEDNTKAI
+296 EKFLDDETDNTKAI
-310 KLAFKSLVKNVV
+310 KLAFKSLVKSTV
-322 RDRVISGGERLD
+322 RNRVLTGGPRLD
-334 GRSPTDIREISAE
+334 GRTPTDIRNISSEID
-347 IGLLPTVHGSSLFLR
+347 LLPTVHGSSLFLR

-371 TLGMGRLEQMLDT
+371 TLGMSRLEQMLDT

-407 YMMRGPKRRE
+407 YPMRGPKRRE

-430 VIPTKI
+430 VIPPKI

-487 KDENYV
+487 KDDSYV

-535 LRKALNQ
+535 LRGALNQ

-550 LDIMEDTIS
+550 LDIMEDTIAE
-559 TPAESLSGNA
+559 PAESLSGNA
-569 PRLETV
+569 PRLETI

-590 KNIRKIEEETGVSV
+590 KNIRKIEEETGCSV

-614 GSTEEDSLAAAKE
+614 GSTEEDAITAGKE

-635 PEVEVDTDY
+635 PEAEVGAEY

-649 SVATYGAFIN
+649 SVATYGAFVN
-659 ILPGRDGLLHI
+659 ILPGRDGLLHV
-670 SKFHSE
+670 SKFHSS
-676 KRVKNP
+676 KRVKNT
-682 ENVLNIG
+682 EAVVKNG
-689 DKIKVHVDSIENGK
+689 DKIKVKVDSIENGK
-703 VSLSLLEDLD
+703 VSLSPVEDLD
-713 IPEESIDTGG
+713 IPDDAVGESK
-723 GNRGNRDSRPR
+723 GNSGDRKPSRPR
-734 RNDRSGRGNSG
+734 N
-745 RGNSGRGNS
+745 
-754 DRGNRSSRQSD
+754 GNRNNRSEKNTENNNKSSN
-765 DSSKRKRVS
+765 RKRVS

-779 EKGI
+779 EKGL

>member
-1 MSVTNVTCKIGDKE
+1 MSIDNVKINIGNSE
-15 IKFETGKLALQAP
+15 IGFETGKLALQAP
-28 GAVVVTSGDTNVLVT
+28 GSVVVTSGDTTVLVT
-43 TVANETVREGIDFFP
+43 TVANKSVRDGIDFFP

-95 DRPLRPSFKEGF
+95 DRPLRPSFKDGF

-124 EYDVLALNA
+124 EYDILALNA

-142 VPLDSPIGAVRMSLI
+142 VPLESAVGAVRMSLI
-157 NDNWVPQASNTE
+157 NDNWVVQATNTE
-169 LEDSVFD
+169 LEESVFD
-176 MVIAGN
+176 MVVAGS
-182 LNEKGEVDIVMVEA
+182 LNPKGEIDIVMVEA
-196 GASDNAFEK
+196 GATDNAFEK
-205 IDAGSKAPSEE
+205 IDEGRSAPSENI
-216 LVADGID
+216 VADGID
-223 SSKQFISELIAAQA
+223 MSKEFISKLIDAQKA
-237 ELVSKNDVP
+237 LVAKRDIPEV
-246 VTDWPLVEDFSKELK
+246 DWPIIEDYSEELK
-261 SDIEDSYKSEV
+261 SQINEAFGSEIETAMSL
-272 ENITSITDRKERSN
+272 TDRSERSEQ
-286 KQSELEEQVV
+286 QSDLQEQAV
-296 EKYINEEEDNTKAI
+296 EKFLNEEDDNTKAI
-310 KLAFKSLVKNVV
+310 KLAFKAIVKNTV
-322 RDRVISGGERLD
+322 RDRVLSGGARLD
-334 GRSPTDIREISAE
+334 GRTPTDIRNISAE
-347 IGLLPTVHGSSLFLR
+347 INLLPTVHGSSLFLR

-371 TLGMGRLEQMLDT
+371 TLGMSRLEQMLDT

-407 YMMRGPKRRE
+407 YPMRGPKRRE

-430 VIPTKI
+430 VVPPKV

-487 KDENYV
+487 KDDTYV

-529 GLPSDV
+529 GLPADV

-550 LDIMEDTIS
+550 LDIMEDTIAE
-559 TPAESLSGNA
+559 PAESLSGNA
-569 PRLETV
+569 PRLETI

-590 KNIRKIEEETGVSV
+590 KNIKKIEEETGCSV

-614 GSTEEDSLAAAKE
+614 GSTEEDAIAAGKE
-627 MVMLIIDP
+627 MVMMIIDP
-635 PEVEVDTDY
+635 PEAEVGVEY
-644 DGEVV
+644 DGEIV

-659 ILPGRDGLLHI
+659 ILPGRDGLLHV
-670 SKFHSE
+670 SKFHST
-676 KRVKNP
+676 KRVNNT
-682 ENVLNIG
+682 EAVVSVG
-689 DKIKVHVDSIENGK
+689 DKVKVKVDSIENGK
-703 VSLSLLEDLD
+703 VSLSPVEDLD
-713 IPEESIDTGG
+713 VPDDAVGG
-723 GNRGNRDSRPR
+723 GNDKSSDRRPSRNRSNNRNNRGD
-734 RNDRSGRGNSG
+734 RNNKNSG
-745 RGNSGRGNS
+745 KPSN
-754 DRGNRSSRQSD
+754 
-765 DSSKRKRVS
+765 RKRVS
-774 FEDEF
+774 FEDDF
-779 EKGI
+779 EKGL

>member
-1 MSVTNVTCKIGDKE
+1 MSIDNVKVNIGNAE
-15 IKFETGKLALQAP
+15 IGFETGKLALQAP
-28 GAVVVTSGDTNVLVT
+28 GSVVVTSGNTTVLVT
-43 TVANETVREGIDFFP
+43 TVANKSVRDGIDFFP

-95 DRPLRPSFKEGF
+95 DRPLRPSFKDGF

-124 EYDVLALNA
+124 EYDILALNA

-142 VPLDSPIGAVRMSLI
+142 VPLESAVGAVRMSLI
-157 NDNWVPQASNTE
+157 NDNWVVQATNTE
-169 LEDSVFD
+169 LEESVFD
-176 MVIAGN
+176 MVVAGS
-182 LNEKGEVDIVMVEA
+182 LNPKGEIDIVMVEA
-196 GASDNAFEK
+196 GATDNAFNK
-205 IDAGSKAPSEE
+205 IDEGSAAPSENI
-216 LVADGID
+216 VADGID
-223 SSKQFISELIAAQA
+223 MSKEFIAKLIEAQK
-237 ELVSKNDVP
+237 ELVAKRDVP
-246 VTDWPLVEDFSKELK
+246 EIDWPIVEDYSEELK
-261 SDIEDSYKSEV
+261 SQISEAFGSDIEATMV
-272 ENITSITDRKERSN
+272 ITDRAERSE
-286 KQSELEEQVV
+286 KQSELQELAV
-296 EKYINEEEDNTKAI
+296 EKFLDEEDDNTKAI
-310 KLAFKSLVKNVV
+310 KLAFKSIVKNTV
-322 RDRVISGGERLD
+322 RDRVLSGGARLD
-334 GRSPTDIREISAE
+334 GRTPTDIRNISAE
-347 IGLLPTVHGSSLFLR
+347 INLLPTVHGSSLFLR

-371 TLGMGRLEQMLDT
+371 TLGMSRLEQMLDT

-407 YMMRGPKRRE
+407 YPMRGPKRRE

-430 VIPTKI
+430 VIPPKV

-487 KDENYV
+487 KDDTYV

-529 GLPSDV
+529 GLPADV

-550 LDIMEDTIS
+550 LDIMEDTIAE
-559 TPAESLSGNA
+559 PAESLSGNA
-569 PRLETV
+569 PRLETI

-590 KNIRKIEEETGVSV
+590 KNIKKIEEETGCSV
-604 EIDDDGILTL
+604 EIDDDGNLTL
-614 GSTEEDSLAAAKE
+614 GSTEEEAIAAGKE

-635 PEVEVDTDY
+635 PEAEVGAEY

-649 SVATYGAFIN
+649 SVATYGAFVN
-659 ILPGRDGLLHI
+659 ILPGRDGLLHV
-670 SKFHSE
+670 SKFHST
-676 KRVKNP
+676 KRVNNT
-682 ENVLNIG
+682 ESVVTVG
-689 DKIKVHVDSIENGK
+689 DKIKVKVDSIENGK
-703 VSLSLLEDLD
+703 VSLSPVEDLD
-713 IPEESIDTGG
+713 VPDDAVSE
-723 GNRGNRDSRPR
+723 GNNKS
-734 RNDRSGRGNSG
+734 NDRRPPRNRSNNRNNKGERNSKNSG
-745 RGNSGRGNS
+745 K
-754 DRGNRSSRQSD
+754 SSN
-765 DSSKRKRVS
+765 RKRVS
-774 FEDEF
+774 FEDDF
-779 EKGI
+779 EKGL

>member
-1 MSVTNVTCKIGDKE
+1 MSIDNVKVDIGKAE
-15 IKFETGKLALQAP
+15 IGFETGKLALQAP
-28 GAVVVTSGDTNVLVT
+28 GSVVVTSGDTTVLVT
-43 TVANETVREGIDFFP
+43 TVANKSVRDGIDFFP

-95 DRPLRPSFKEGF
+95 DRPLRPSFKDGF

-124 EYDVLALNA
+124 EYDILALNA

-142 VPLDSPIGAVRMSLI
+142 VPLESAVGAVRMSLI
-157 NDNWVPQASNTE
+157 NDNWVVQATNSE

-176 MVIAGN
+176 MVVAGS
-182 LNEKGEVDIVMVEA
+182 LNPKGEIDIVMVEA
-196 GASDNAFEK
+196 GATDNAFAK
-205 IDAGSKAPSEE
+205 IDEGSAAPSENI
-216 LVADGID
+216 VADGID
-223 SSKQFISELIAAQA
+223 MSKEFISKLIEAQK
-237 ELVSKNDVP
+237 ELVAKRDVP
-246 VTDWPLVEDFSKELK
+246 EIDWPIIEDYSEELK
-261 SDIEDSYKSEV
+261 SQISEAFGSDIEAAMA
-272 ENITSITDRKERSN
+272 ITDRAERSE
-286 KQSELEEQVV
+286 KQSELQEQAV
-296 EKYINEEEDNTKAI
+296 EKFLDEEDDNTKAI
-310 KLAFKSLVKNVV
+310 KLAFKSIVKNTV
-322 RDRVISGGERLD
+322 RDRVLSGGARLD
-334 GRSPTDIREISAE
+334 GRTPTDIRNISAE
-347 IGLLPTVHGSSLFLR
+347 INLLPTVHGSSLFLR

-371 TLGMGRLEQMLDT
+371 TLGMSRLEQMLDT

-407 YMMRGPKRRE
+407 YPMRGPKRRE

-430 VIPTKI
+430 VVPPKV

-487 KDENYV
+487 KDDTYV

-529 GLPSDV
+529 GLPADV

-550 LDIMEDTIS
+550 LDIMEDTIAE
-559 TPAESLSGNA
+559 PAESLSGNA
-569 PRLETV
+569 PRLETI

-590 KNIRKIEEETGVSV
+590 KNIKKIEEETGCSV

-614 GSTEEDSLAAAKE
+614 GSTEEEAIAAGKE
-627 MVMLIIDP
+627 MVMMIIDP
-635 PEVEVDTDY
+635 PEAEVGAEY
-644 DGEVV
+644 DGEIV
-649 SVATYGAFIN
+649 SVATYGAFVN
-659 ILPGRDGLLHI
+659 ILPGRDGLLHV
-670 SKFHSE
+670 SKFHSS
-676 KRVKNP
+676 KRVNNT
-682 ENVLNIG
+682 EAVVSVG
-689 DKIKVHVDSIENGK
+689 DKVKVKVDSIENGK
-703 VSLSLLEDLD
+703 VSLSPVEDLEVPD
-713 IPEESIDTGG
+713 DAVGD
-723 GNRGNRDSRPR
+723 GNNKS
-734 RNDRSGRGNSG
+734 NDRRPPRNKSNNRN
-745 RGNSGRGNS
+745 
-754 DRGNRSSRQSD
+754 NRSERKPKNGGK
-765 DSSKRKRVS
+765 SSNRKRVS

-779 EKGI
+779 EKGL

>member
-1 MSVTNVTCKIGDKE
+1 MSIDNVKVNIGNAE
-15 IKFETGKLALQAP
+15 IGFETGKLVLQAP
-28 GAVVVTSGDTNVLVT
+28 GSVVVTSGDTTVLVT
-43 TVANETVREGIDFFP
+43 TVANKSVRDGIDFFP

-95 DRPLRPSFKEGF
+95 DRPLRPSFKDGF

-124 EYDVLALNA
+124 EYDILALNA

-142 VPLDSPIGAVRMSLI
+142 VPLESAVGAVRMSLI
-157 NDNWVPQASNTE
+157 NDDWVVQATNTE
-169 LEDSVFD
+169 LEESVFD
-176 MVIAGN
+176 MVVAGS
-182 LNEKGEVDIVMVEA
+182 LNPKGEIDIVMVEA
-196 GASDNAFEK
+196 GATDNAFNK
-205 IDAGSKAPSEE
+205 IDEGSAAPSENI
-216 LVADGID
+216 VADGID
-223 SSKQFISELIAAQA
+223 MSKEFIAKLIEAQK
-237 ELVSKNDVP
+237 ELVAKRDVP
-246 VTDWPLVEDFSKELK
+246 EIDWPIVEDYSEELK
-261 SDIEDSYKSEV
+261 SQISEAFGSDIEAAMV
-272 ENITSITDRKERSN
+272 ITDRAERSE
-286 KQSELEEQVV
+286 KQSELQEQAV
-296 EKYINEEEDNTKAI
+296 EKFLDEEDDNTKAI
-310 KLAFKSLVKNVV
+310 KLAFKSIVKNTV
-322 RDRVISGGERLD
+322 RDRVLSGGARLD
-334 GRSPTDIREISAE
+334 GRTPTDIRNISAE
-347 IGLLPTVHGSSLFLR
+347 INLLPTVHGSSLFLR

-371 TLGMGRLEQMLDT
+371 TLGMSRLEQMLDT

-407 YMMRGPKRRE
+407 YPMRGPKRRE

-430 VIPTKI
+430 VVPPKV

-487 KDENYV
+487 KDDTYV

-529 GLPSDV
+529 GLPADV

-550 LDIMEDTIS
+550 LDIMEDTIAE
-559 TPAESLSGNA
+559 PAESLSGNA
-569 PRLETV
+569 PRLETI

-590 KNIRKIEEETGVSV
+590 KNIKKIEEETGCSV

-614 GSTEEDSLAAAKE
+614 GSTEEEAIAAGKE
-627 MVMLIIDP
+627 MVMMIIDP
-635 PEVEVDTDY
+635 PEAEVGAEY
-644 DGEVV
+644 DGEIV
-649 SVATYGAFIN
+649 SVATYGAFVN
-659 ILPGRDGLLHI
+659 ILPGRDGLLHV
-670 SKFHSE
+670 SKFHSS
-676 KRVKNP
+676 KRVNNT
-682 ENVLNIG
+682 EAVVSVG
-689 DKIKVHVDSIENGK
+689 DKVKVKVDSIENGK
-703 VSLSLLEDLD
+703 VSLSPVEDLEVPD
-713 IPEESIDTGG
+713 DAVGDGNNKSNDRRPPRNKSNNRN
-723 GNRGNRDSRPR
+723 NRGERKPKN
-734 RNDRSGRGNSG
+734 GGK
-745 RGNSGRGNS
+745 
-754 DRGNRSSRQSD
+754 SSN
-765 DSSKRKRVS
+765 RKRVS

-779 EKGI
+779 EKGL

>member
-1 MSVTNVTCKIGDKE
+1 MSVTNVTCEIGGKV
-15 IKFETGKLALQAP
+15 IKFETGKLALQAS
-28 GAVVVTSGDTNVLVT
+28 GAVVVTSGETNVLVT
-43 TVANETVREGIDFFP
+43 AVANKTVREGIDFFP
-58 LTVDVEERMYS
+58 LTVDVEERMYA

-80 EGRQT
+80 EGRAT
-85 EKAILACRLI
+85 ENAILACRLI
-95 DRPLRPSFKEGF
+95 DRPLRPSFADTF

-124 EYDVLALNA
+124 EYDILALNA

-142 VPLDSPIGAVRMSLI
+142 VPLDAPVGAVRMSLI
-157 NDNWVPQASNTE
+157 NDKWVVQATKTE
-169 LEDSVFD
+169 QEDSVFD
-176 MVIAGN
+176 MVIAGK
-182 LNEKGEVDIVMVEA
+182 LNADKEVDIVMVEA
-196 GASDNAFEK
+196 GATNDSFEK
-205 IDAGSKAPSEE
+205 IDAGSLAPSESI
-216 LVADGID
+216 VADGID
-223 SSKQFISELIAAQA
+223 LSKEYIATLISAQK
-237 ELVSKNDVP
+237 ELVSKNEVP
-246 VTDWPLVEDFSKELK
+246 VVDWPVVVDYTKELK
-261 SDIEDSYKSEV
+261 DSIDSSYKTKV
-272 ENITSITDRKERSN
+272 EEIMGITDRTDRSE
-286 KQSELEEQVV
+286 KQADLQDQVV
-296 EKYINEEEDNTKAI
+296 EEFSKDEANSIKPI
-310 KLAFKSLVKNVV
+310 KLAFKALVKSVV
-322 RDRVISGGERLD
+322 RDRVIAGGPRLD
-334 GRSPTDIREISAE
+334 GRTPTDIRNISAE
-347 IGLLPTVHGSSLFLR
+347 IDLLPMVHGSSLFLR

-371 TLGMGRLEQMLDT
+371 TLGMSRLEQMLDT

-407 YMMRGPKRRE
+407 YMKFGPKRRE
-417 IGHGALAEKALVP
+417 IGHGALAEKAMIP
-430 VIPTKI
+430 VIPEKI

-487 KDENYV
+487 KDSNYV

-514 TRNVITALQLDMKIE
+514 TRGVITALQLDMKIE

-550 LDIMEDTIS
+550 LDIMEETIS
-559 TPAESLSGNA
+559 EPAEKLSGNA
-569 PRLETV
+569 PRLITV
-575 ELPKDKIGEVIGPKG
+575 DLPKDKIGEVIGPKG

-614 GSTEEDSLAAAKE
+614 GSTEEEGLAAAKE

-635 PEVEVDTDY
+635 PEVKVDTDY

-649 SVATYGAFIN
+649 SIATYGAFIN

-670 SKFHSE
+670 SKFHSK
-676 KRVKNP
+676 KRVSNP
-682 ENVLNIG
+682 ENILSSG

-703 VSLSLLEDLD
+703 ISLSLLEDLE
-713 IPEESIDTGG
+713 IPEESVDKGG
-723 GNRGNRDSRPR
+723 SRKDSKRPDNRQ
-734 RNDRSGRGNSG
+734 RNDRPN
-745 RGNSGRGNS
+745 
-754 DRGNRSSRQSD
+754 NRNRED
-765 DSSKRKRVS
+765 KPKDEKPNNDSPKRKRVS
-774 FEDEF
+774 FEDDF
-779 EKGI
+779 EKGN

>member
-1 MSVTNVTCKIGDKE
+1 MSIDNVKVDIGKAE
-15 IKFETGKLALQAP
+15 IGFETGKLALQAP
-28 GAVVVTSGDTNVLVT
+28 GSVVVTSGDTTVLVT
-43 TVANETVREGIDFFP
+43 TVANKSVRDGIDFFP

-95 DRPLRPSFKEGF
+95 DRPLRPSFKDGF

-124 EYDVLALNA
+124 EYDILALNA

-142 VPLDSPIGAVRMSLI
+142 VPLESAVGAVRMSLI
-157 NDNWVPQASNTE
+157 NDNWVVQATNSE

-176 MVIAGN
+176 MVVAGS
-182 LNEKGEVDIVMVEA
+182 LNPKGEIDIVMVEA
-196 GASDNAFEK
+196 GATDNAFAK
-205 IDAGSKAPSEE
+205 IDEGSAAPSENI
-216 LVADGID
+216 VADGID
-223 SSKQFISELIAAQA
+223 MSKEFISKLIEAQK
-237 ELVSKNDVP
+237 ELVAMRDVP
-246 VTDWPLVEDFSKELK
+246 EIDWPIIEDYSEELK
-261 SDIEDSYKSEV
+261 SQISEAFGSDIETV
-272 ENITSITDRKERSN
+272 MAITDRAERSE
-286 KQSELEEQVV
+286 KQSELQEQAV
-296 EKYINEEEDNTKAI
+296 EKFLDEEDDNTKAI
-310 KLAFKSLVKNVV
+310 KLAFKSIVKNTV
-322 RDRVISGGERLD
+322 RDRVLSGGARLD
-334 GRSPTDIREISAE
+334 GRTPTDIRNISAE
-347 IGLLPTVHGSSLFLR
+347 INLLPTVHGSSLFLR

-371 TLGMGRLEQMLDT
+371 TLGMSRLEQMLDT

-407 YMMRGPKRRE
+407 YPMRGPKRRE

-430 VIPTKI
+430 VVPPKV

-487 KDENYV
+487 KDDTYV

-529 GLPSDV
+529 GLPADV

-550 LDIMEDTIS
+550 LDIMEDTIAE
-559 TPAESLSGNA
+559 PAESLSGNA
-569 PRLETV
+569 PRLETI

-590 KNIRKIEEETGVSV
+590 KNIKKIEEETGCSV

-614 GSTEEDSLAAAKE
+614 GSTEEEAIAAGKE
-627 MVMLIIDP
+627 MVMMIIDP
-635 PEVEVDTDY
+635 PEAEVGAEY
-644 DGEVV
+644 DGEIV
-649 SVATYGAFIN
+649 SVATYGAFVN
-659 ILPGRDGLLHI
+659 ILPGRDGLLHV
-670 SKFHSE
+670 SKFHSS
-676 KRVKNP
+676 KRVNNT
-682 ENVLNIG
+682 EAVVSVG
-689 DKIKVHVDSIENGK
+689 DKVKVKVDSIENGK
-703 VSLSLLEDLD
+703 VSLSPVEDLEVPD
-713 IPEESIDTGG
+713 DAVGDGNNKSNDRRPPRNKSNNRN
-723 GNRGNRDSRPR
+723 NRGERKPKN
-734 RNDRSGRGNSG
+734 GGK
-745 RGNSGRGNS
+745 
-754 DRGNRSSRQSD
+754 SSN
-765 DSSKRKRVS
+765 RKRVS

-779 EKGI
+779 EKGL

>member
-1 MSVTNVTCKIGDKE
+1 MSIDNVKVNIGNAE
-15 IKFETGKLALQAP
+15 IGFETGKLALQAP
-28 GAVVVTSGDTNVLVT
+28 GSVVVASGDTTVLVT
-43 TVANETVREGIDFFP
+43 TVANKSVRDGIDFFP

-95 DRPLRPSFKEGF
+95 DRPLRPSFKDGF

-124 EYDVLALNA
+124 EYDILALNA

-142 VPLDSPIGAVRMSLI
+142 VPLESAVGAVRMSLI
-157 NDNWVPQASNTE
+157 NDNWVVQATNTE

-176 MVIAGN
+176 MVVAGS
-182 LNEKGEVDIVMVEA
+182 LNPKGEIDIVMVEA
-196 GASDNAFEK
+196 GATDNAFEK
-205 IDAGSKAPSEE
+205 IDEGSTAPSENI
-216 LVADGID
+216 VADGID
-223 SSKQFISELIAAQA
+223 MSKEFIAKLIEAQK
-237 ELVSKNDVP
+237 ELVAKRDVP
-246 VTDWPLVEDFSKELK
+246 EVDWPIVEDYSEELK
-261 SDIEDSYKSEV
+261 SQINEAFGSDV
-272 ENITSITDRKERSN
+272 ETVMALTDRSERSD
-286 KQSELEEQVV
+286 KQSKLEEQAV
-296 EKYINEEEDNTKAI
+296 EKFLDEEDDNTKAI
-310 KLAFKSLVKNVV
+310 KLAFKSIVKNTV
-322 RDRVISGGERLD
+322 RDRVLSGGARLD
-334 GRSPTDIREISAE
+334 GRTPTDIRNISAE
-347 IGLLPTVHGSSLFLR
+347 INLLPTVHGSSLFLR
-362 GETQVLNVT
+362 GETQVLNIT
-371 TLGMGRLEQMLDT
+371 TLGMSRLEQMLDT

-407 YMMRGPKRRE
+407 YPMRGPKRRE

-430 VIPTKI
+430 VVPPKV

-487 KDENYV
+487 KDDTYV

-529 GLPSDV
+529 GLPADV

-559 TPAESLSGNA
+559 EPAESLSGNA
-569 PRLETV
+569 PRLETI

-590 KNIRKIEEETGVSV
+590 KNIKKIEEETGCSV

-614 GSTEEDSLAAAKE
+614 GSTEEEAIAAGKE
-627 MVMLIIDP
+627 MVMMIIDP
-635 PEVEVDTDY
+635 PEAEVGVEY

-649 SVATYGAFIN
+649 SVAAYGAFIN
-659 ILPGRDGLLHI
+659 ILPGRDGLLHV
-670 SKFHSE
+670 SKFHSS
-676 KRVKNP
+676 KRVNNT
-682 ENVLNIG
+682 EAVVSVG
-689 DKIKVHVDSIENGK
+689 DKIRVNVDSIENGK
-703 VSLSLLEDLD
+703 VSLSPVEDLE
-713 IPEESIDTGG
+713 IPEEAEGKESNNSRDRKPSRSRS
-723 GNRGNRDSRPR
+723 GNRNGRDKQSENRGKPS
-734 RNDRSGRGNSG
+734 N
-745 RGNSGRGNS
+745 
-754 DRGNRSSRQSD
+754 
-765 DSSKRKRVS
+765 RKRVS
-774 FEDEF
+774 FEDDF
-779 EKGI
+779 EKGL

>member
-1 MSVTNVTCKIGDKE
+1 MSIDNVKVDIGKAE
-15 IKFETGKLALQAP
+15 IGFETGKLALQAP
-28 GAVVVTSGDTNVLVT
+28 GSVVVTSGDTTVLVT
-43 TVANETVREGIDFFP
+43 TVANKSVRDGIDFFP

-95 DRPLRPSFKEGF
+95 DRPLRPSFKDGF

-124 EYDVLALNA
+124 EYDILALNA

-142 VPLDSPIGAVRMSLI
+142 VPLESAVGAVRMSLI
-157 NDNWVPQASNTE
+157 NDNWVVQATNSE

-176 MVIAGN
+176 MVVAGS
-182 LNEKGEVDIVMVEA
+182 LNPKGEIDIVMVEA
-196 GASDNAFEK
+196 GATDNAFAK
-205 IDAGSKAPSEE
+205 IDEGSAAPSENI
-216 LVADGID
+216 VADGID
-223 SSKQFISELIAAQA
+223 MSKEYIAKLIEAQK
-237 ELVSKNDVP
+237 ELVAKRDVP
-246 VTDWPLVEDFSKELK
+246 EIDWPIIEDYSEELK
-261 SDIEDSYKSEV
+261 SQISEAFSSNIEAAMA
-272 ENITSITDRKERSN
+272 ITDRAERSE
-286 KQSELEEQVV
+286 KQSELQEQAV
-296 EKYINEEEDNTKAI
+296 EKFLDEEDDNTKAI
-310 KLAFKSLVKNVV
+310 KLAFKSIVKNTV
-322 RDRVISGGERLD
+322 RDRVLSGGARLD
-334 GRSPTDIREISAE
+334 GRTPTDIRNISAE
-347 IGLLPTVHGSSLFLR
+347 INLLPTVHGSSLFLR

-371 TLGMGRLEQMLDT
+371 TLGMSRLEQMLDT

-407 YMMRGPKRRE
+407 YPMRGPKRRE

-430 VIPTKI
+430 VIPPKV

-487 KDENYV
+487 KDDTYV

-529 GLPSDV
+529 GLPADV

-550 LDIMEDTIS
+550 LDIMEDTIAE
-559 TPAESLSGNA
+559 PAESLSGNA
-569 PRLETV
+569 PRLETI

-590 KNIRKIEEETGVSV
+590 KNIKKIEEETGCSV

-614 GSTEEDSLAAAKE
+614 GSTEEEAIAAGKE

-635 PEVEVDTDY
+635 PEAEVGAQY

-659 ILPGRDGLLHI
+659 ILPGRDGLLHV
-670 SKFHSE
+670 SKFHSS
-676 KRVKNP
+676 KRVNNT
-682 ENVLNIG
+682 EAVVSVG
-689 DKIKVHVDSIENGK
+689 DKIKVNVDSIENGK
-703 VSLSLLEDLD
+703 VSLSPVEDLE
-713 IPEESIDTGG
+713 IPEEAEGVDSKNSRDRKPSRSRN
-723 GNRGNRDSRPR
+723 GNRNGRDKK
-734 RNDRSGRGNSG
+734 
-745 RGNSGRGNS
+745 S
-754 DRGNRSSRQSD
+754 DNGGKSSN
-765 DSSKRKRVS
+765 RKRVS

-779 EKGI
+779 EKGL

>member
-1 MSVTNVTCKIGDKE
+1 MSIDNVKVDIGKAE
-15 IKFETGKLALQAP
+15 IGFETGKLALQAP
-28 GAVVVTSGDTNVLVT
+28 GSVVVTSGDTTVLVT
-43 TVANETVREGIDFFP
+43 TVANKSVRDGIDFFP

-95 DRPLRPSFKEGF
+95 DRPLRPSFKDGF

-124 EYDVLALNA
+124 EYDILALNA

-142 VPLDSPIGAVRMSLI
+142 VPLESAVGAVRMSLI
-157 NDNWVPQASNTE
+157 NDNWVVQATNSE

-176 MVIAGN
+176 MVVAGS
-182 LNEKGEVDIVMVEA
+182 LNPKGEIDIVMVEA
-196 GASDNAFEK
+196 GATDNAFAK
-205 IDAGSKAPSEE
+205 IDEGSAAPSENI
-216 LVADGID
+216 VADGID
-223 SSKQFISELIAAQA
+223 MSKEFIAKLIEAQK
-237 ELVSKNDVP
+237 ELVAKRDVP
-246 VTDWPLVEDFSKELK
+246 EIDWPIIEDYSEELK
-261 SDIEDSYKSEV
+261 SQISEAFGSDIEGAMAL
-272 ENITSITDRKERSN
+272 TDRAERSE
-286 KQSELEEQVV
+286 KQSELQEQAV
-296 EKYINEEEDNTKAI
+296 EKFLDEEDDNTKAI
-310 KLAFKSLVKNVV
+310 KLAFKSIVKNTV
-322 RDRVISGGERLD
+322 RDRVLSGGARLD
-334 GRSPTDIREISAE
+334 GRTPTDIRNISAE
-347 IGLLPTVHGSSLFLR
+347 INLLPTVHGSSLFLR

-371 TLGMGRLEQMLDT
+371 TLGMSRLEQMLDT

-407 YMMRGPKRRE
+407 YPMRGPKRRE

-430 VIPTKI
+430 VVPPKV

-487 KDENYV
+487 KDDTYV

-529 GLPSDV
+529 GLPADV

-550 LDIMEDTIS
+550 LDIMEDTIAE
-559 TPAESLSGNA
+559 PAESLSGNA
-569 PRLETV
+569 PRLETI

-590 KNIRKIEEETGVSV
+590 KNIKKIEEETGCSV

-614 GSTEEDSLAAAKE
+614 GSTEEEAIAAGKE
-627 MVMLIIDP
+627 MVMMIIDP
-635 PEVEVDTDY
+635 PEAEVGAEY
-644 DGEVV
+644 DGEIV
-649 SVATYGAFIN
+649 SVATYGAFVN
-659 ILPGRDGLLHI
+659 ILPGRDGLLHV
-670 SKFHSE
+670 SKFHSS
-676 KRVKNP
+676 KRVNNT
-682 ENVLNIG
+682 EAVVSVG
-689 DKIKVHVDSIENGK
+689 DKVKVKVDSIENGK
-703 VSLSLLEDLD
+703 VSLSPVEDLEVPD
-713 IPEESIDTGG
+713 DAVGDGNNKSNDRRPPRNKSNNRN
-723 GNRGNRDSRPR
+723 NRGERKPKN
-734 RNDRSGRGNSG
+734 GGK
-745 RGNSGRGNS
+745 
-754 DRGNRSSRQSD
+754 SSN
-765 DSSKRKRVS
+765 RKRVS

-779 EKGI
+779 EKGL

>member
-1 MSVTNVTCKIGDKE
+1 MSIDNVKVDIGKAE
-15 IKFETGKLALQAP
+15 IGFETGKLALQAP
-28 GAVVVTSGDTNVLVT
+28 GSVVVTSGDTTVLVT
-43 TVANETVREGIDFFP
+43 TVANKSVRDGIDFFP

-95 DRPLRPSFKEGF
+95 DRPLRPSFKDGF

-124 EYDVLALNA
+124 EYDILALNA

-142 VPLDSPIGAVRMSLI
+142 VPLESAVGAVRMSLI
-157 NDNWVPQASNTE
+157 NDNWVVQATNSE

-176 MVIAGN
+176 MVVAGS
-182 LNEKGEVDIVMVEA
+182 LNPKGEIDIVMVEA
-196 GASDNAFEK
+196 GATDNAFAK
-205 IDAGSKAPSEE
+205 IDEGSAAPSENI
-216 LVADGID
+216 VADGID
-223 SSKQFISELIAAQA
+223 MSKEFIAKLIEAQK
-237 ELVSKNDVP
+237 ELVAKRDVP
-246 VTDWPLVEDFSKELK
+246 EIDWPIIEDYSEELK
-261 SDIEDSYKSEV
+261 SQISEAFGSDIE
-272 ENITSITDRKERSN
+272 TAMAITDRAEGSE
-286 KQSELEEQVV
+286 KQSELQEQAV
-296 EKYINEEEDNTKAI
+296 EKFLDEEDDNTKAI
-310 KLAFKSLVKNVV
+310 KLAFKSIAKNKV
-322 RDRVISGGERLD
+322 RDRVLSGGARLD
-334 GRSPTDIREISAE
+334 GRTPTDIRNISAE
-347 IGLLPTVHGSSLFLR
+347 INLLPTVHGSSLFLR

-371 TLGMGRLEQMLDT
+371 TLGMSRLEQMLDT

-407 YMMRGPKRRE
+407 YPMRGPKRRE

-430 VIPTKI
+430 VVPPKV

-487 KDENYV
+487 KDDTYV

-529 GLPSDV
+529 GLPADV

-559 TPAESLSGNA
+559 EPAESLSGNA
-569 PRLETV
+569 PRLETI

-590 KNIRKIEEETGVSV
+590 KNIKKIEEETGCSV
-604 EIDDDGILTL
+604 EIDDDGILNL
-614 GSTEEDSLAAAKE
+614 GSTEEEAIAAGKE
-627 MVMLIIDP
+627 MVMMIIDP
-635 PEVEVDTDY
+635 PEAEVGASY

-659 ILPGRDGLLHI
+659 ILPGRDGLLHV
-670 SKFHSE
+670 SRFHSS
-676 KRVKNP
+676 KRVNNT
-682 ENVLNIG
+682 EAVVSVG
-689 DKIKVHVDSIENGK
+689 DKIKVTVDSIENGK
-703 VSLSLLEDLD
+703 VSLSPVEDLD
-713 IPEESIDTGG
+713 IPEEAEGG
-723 GNRGNRDSRPR
+723 DSKNSRDRKPSRSRNGNRNGRDKKSENR
-734 RNDRSGRGNSG
+734 GK
-745 RGNSGRGNS
+745 
-754 DRGNRSSRQSD
+754 SSN
-765 DSSKRKRVS
+765 RKRVS

-779 EKGI
+779 EKGL

>member
-1 MSVTNVTCKIGDKE
+1 MSVTNVTCNIGDKE
-15 IKFETGKLALQAP
+15 IKFETGKLAIQAP
-28 GAVVVTSGDTNVLVT
+28 GAVVVSSGETNVLVT
-43 TVANETVREGIDFFP
+43 TVANESVREGIDFFP
-58 LTVDVEERMYS
+58 LTVDVEERMYA

-95 DRPLRPSFKEGF
+95 DRPLRPSFADGF

-124 EYDVLALNA
+124 EYDILALNA

-142 VPLDSPIGAVRMSLI
+142 VPLESPVGAVRMSLI
-157 NDNWVPQASNTE
+157 NDKWVVQASNTE
-169 LEDSVFD
+169 LEESIFD
-176 MVIAGN
+176 MVVAGS
-182 LNEKGEVDIVMVEA
+182 LNTKNEVDIVMVEA
-196 GASDNAFEK
+196 GATEIAFNK
-205 IDAGSKAPSEE
+205 IDNGSLAPSEE

-223 SSKQFISELIAAQA
+223 SSKEHILTLINAQK
-237 ELVSKNDVP
+237 ELVSKNEVP
-246 VTDWPLVEDFSKELK
+246 KIDWPIVEDYTEELK
-261 SDIEDSYKSEV
+261 TEIENSYKDEIES
-272 ENITSITDRKERSN
+272 ITSITDRKERGN
-286 KQSELEEQVV
+286 KQNELQEKVV
-296 EKYINEEEDNTKAI
+296 EKYLNEDEDNTNSI
-310 KLAFKSLVKNVV
+310 NLAFKSVVKNVV
-322 RDRVISGGERLD
+322 RERVISGGSRLD
-334 GRSPTDIREISAE
+334 GRNPSDIREVSAE
-347 IGLLPTVHGSSLFLR
+347 INLLPTVHGSSMFLR

-407 YMMRGPKRRE
+407 YPMRGPKRRE
-417 IGHGALAEKALVP
+417 IGHGALAEKALFP
-430 VIPTKI
+430 VIPTKL

-487 KDENYV
+487 KDNTYV

-514 TRNVITALQLDMKIE
+514 TRNAITALQLDMKIE
-529 GLPSDV
+529 GLPSDI
-535 LRKALNQ
+535 LRKALKQ

-559 TPAESLSGNA
+559 EPAKSLSGNA
-569 PRLETV
+569 PRLETI

-590 KNIRKIEEETGVSV
+590 KNIRKIEEDTGVSV

-614 GSTEEDSLAAAKE
+614 GSTEEDSLNDAKE

-644 DGEVV
+644 EGEVV
-649 SVATYGAFIN
+649 SIATYGAFIN

-676 KRVKNP
+676 LRVKNP
-682 ENVLNIG
+682 ENVLNPG
-689 DKIKVHVDSIENGK
+689 DKVKVHVDSIENGK
-703 VSLSLLEDLD
+703 ISLSLVDDLE
-713 IPEESIDTGG
+713 IPEDSIDSGRSN
-723 GNRGNRDSRPR
+723 NRNRDSQPR
-734 RNDRSGRGNSG
+734 RNDKRRRDNRDTGPKGRN
-745 RGNSGRGNS
+745 
-754 DRGNRSSRQSD
+754 
-765 DSSKRKRVS
+765 SKRKRVS
-774 FEDEF
+774 FEDEY

>member
-1 MSVTNVTCKIGDKE
+1 MSIDNVKVSIGNSD
-15 IKFETGKLALQAP
+15 IAFETGKLALQAP
-28 GAVVVTSGDTNVLVT
+28 GSVVVTSGETNVLVT
-43 TVANETVREGIDFFP
+43 TVANKSVREGIDFFP

-95 DRPLRPSFKEGF
+95 DRPLRPSFKDGF

-124 EYDVLALNA
+124 EYDILALNA

-142 VPLDSPIGAVRMSLI
+142 VPLESAVGAVRMSLI
-157 NDNWVPQASNTE
+157 NDNWVVQATNTE
-169 LEDSVFD
+169 IEESVFN
-176 MVIAGN
+176 MVVAGS
-182 LNEKGEVDIVMVEA
+182 LNSKGEVDIVMVEA
-196 GASDNAFEK
+196 GASDDAFEK
-205 IDAGSKAPSEE
+205 IDNGSTAPSENI
-216 LVADGID
+216 VADGID
-223 SSKQFISELIAAQA
+223 LSKEYISKLIEAQK
-237 ELVSKNDVP
+237 ELVSKRDIP
-246 VTDWPLVEDFSKELK
+246 VVDWPIVEDYPEELK
-261 SDIEDSYKSEV
+261 TKITDEYSEKV
-272 ENITSITDRKERSN
+272 DSITALTDRSERSE
-286 KQSELEEQVV
+286 KQSELQDEVI
-296 EKYINEEEDNTKAI
+296 EKFLDDETDNTKAI
-310 KLAFKSLVKNVV
+310 KLAFKSLVKSTV
-322 RDRVISGGERLD
+322 RNRVLTGGPRLD
-334 GRSPTDIREISAE
+334 GRTPTDIRNISSEID
-347 IGLLPTVHGSSLFLR
+347 LLPTVHGSSLFLR

-371 TLGMGRLEQMLDT
+371 TLGMSRLEQMLDT

-407 YMMRGPKRRE
+407 YPMRGPKRRE

-430 VIPTKI
+430 VIPPKI

-487 KDENYV
+487 KDDSYV

-535 LRKALNQ
+535 LRGALNQ

-550 LDIMEDTIS
+550 LDIMEDTIAE
-559 TPAESLSGNA
+559 PAESLSGNA
-569 PRLETV
+569 PRLETI

-590 KNIRKIEEETGVSV
+590 KNIRKIEEETGCSV

-614 GSTEEDSLAAAKE
+614 GSTEEDAITAGKE

-635 PEVEVDTDY
+635 PEAEVGAEY

-649 SVATYGAFIN
+649 SVATYGAFVN
-659 ILPGRDGLLHI
+659 ILPGRDGLLHV
-670 SKFHSE
+670 SKFHSS
-676 KRVKNP
+676 KRVKNT
-682 ENVLNIG
+682 EAVVKNG
-689 DKIKVHVDSIENGK
+689 DKIKVKVDSIENGK
-703 VSLSLLEDLD
+703 VSLSPVEDLD
-713 IPEESIDTGG
+713 IPDDAVGESK
-723 GNRGNRDSRPR
+723 
-734 RNDRSGRGNSG
+734 GNSG
-745 RGNSGRGNS
+745 
-754 DRGNRSSRQSD
+754 DRKPLRPRNGNRNNRSEKKTDNNKSSN
-765 DSSKRKRVS
+765 RKRVS

-779 EKGI
+779 EKGL

>member
-1 MSVTNVTCKIGDKE
+1 MSIDNVKVDIGKAE
-15 IKFETGKLALQAP
+15 IGFETGKLALQAP
-28 GAVVVTSGDTNVLVT
+28 GSVVVTSGDTTVLVT
-43 TVANETVREGIDFFP
+43 TVANKSVRDGIDFFP

-95 DRPLRPSFKEGF
+95 DRPLRPSFKDGF

-124 EYDVLALNA
+124 EYDILALNA

-142 VPLDSPIGAVRMSLI
+142 VPLESAVGAVRMSLI
-157 NDNWVPQASNTE
+157 NDNWVVQATNSE

-176 MVIAGN
+176 MVVAGS
-182 LNEKGEVDIVMVEA
+182 LNPKGEIDIVMVEA
-196 GASDNAFEK
+196 GATDNAFAK
-205 IDAGSKAPSEE
+205 IDEGSAAPSENI
-216 LVADGID
+216 VADGID
-223 SSKQFISELIAAQA
+223 MSKEFISKLIEAQK
-237 ELVSKNDVP
+237 ELVAKRDVP
-246 VTDWPLVEDFSKELK
+246 EIDWPIIEDYSEELK
-261 SDIEDSYKSEV
+261 SQISEAFGSDIE
-272 ENITSITDRKERSN
+272 TAMAITDRAERSE
-286 KQSELEEQVV
+286 KQSELQELAV
-296 EKYINEEEDNTKAI
+296 EKFLDEEDDNTKAI
-310 KLAFKSLVKNVV
+310 KLAFKSIVKNTV
-322 RDRVISGGERLD
+322 RDRVLSGGARLD
-334 GRSPTDIREISAE
+334 GRTPTDIRNISAE
-347 IGLLPTVHGSSLFLR
+347 INLLPTVHGSSLFLR

-371 TLGMGRLEQMLDT
+371 TLGMSRLEQMLDT

-407 YMMRGPKRRE
+407 YPMRGPKRRE

-430 VIPTKI
+430 VVPPKV

-487 KDENYV
+487 KDDTYV

-529 GLPSDV
+529 GLPADV

-550 LDIMEDTIS
+550 LDIMEDTIAE
-559 TPAESLSGNA
+559 PAESLSGNA
-569 PRLETV
+569 PRLETI

-590 KNIRKIEEETGVSV
+590 KNIKKIEEETGCSV

-614 GSTEEDSLAAAKE
+614 GSTEEEAIAAGKE
-627 MVMLIIDP
+627 MVMMIIDP
-635 PEVEVDTDY
+635 PEAEVGAEY
-644 DGEVV
+644 DGEIV
-649 SVATYGAFIN
+649 SVATYGAFVN
-659 ILPGRDGLLHI
+659 ILPGRDGLLHV
-670 SKFHSE
+670 SKFHSS
-676 KRVKNP
+676 KRVNNT
-682 ENVLNIG
+682 EAVVSVG
-689 DKIKVHVDSIENGK
+689 DKVKVKVDSIENGK
-703 VSLSLLEDLD
+703 VSLSPVEDLEVPD
-713 IPEESIDTGG
+713 DAVGDGNNKSNDRRPPRNKSNNRN
-723 GNRGNRDSRPR
+723 NRGERKPKN
-734 RNDRSGRGNSG
+734 GGK
-745 RGNSGRGNS
+745 
-754 DRGNRSSRQSD
+754 SSN
-765 DSSKRKRVS
+765 RKRVS

-779 EKGI
+779 EKGL

>member
-1 MSVTNVTCKIGDKE
+1 MSIDNVKVDIGKAE
-15 IKFETGKLALQAP
+15 IGFETGKLALQAP
-28 GAVVVTSGDTNVLVT
+28 GSVVVTSGDTTVLVT
-43 TVANETVREGIDFFP
+43 TVANKSVRDGIDFFP

-95 DRPLRPSFKEGF
+95 DRPLRPSFKDGF

-124 EYDVLALNA
+124 EYDILALNA

-142 VPLDSPIGAVRMSLI
+142 VPLESAVGAVRMSLI
-157 NDNWVPQASNTE
+157 NDNWVVQATNSE

-176 MVIAGN
+176 MVVAGS
-182 LNEKGEVDIVMVEA
+182 LNPKGEIDIVMVEA
-196 GASDNAFEK
+196 GATDNAFAK
-205 IDAGSKAPSEE
+205 IDEGSAAPSENI
-216 LVADGID
+216 VADGID
-223 SSKQFISELIAAQA
+223 MSKEFIAKLIEAQK
-237 ELVSKNDVP
+237 ELVAKRDIP
-246 VTDWPLVEDFSKELK
+246 EIDWPIIEDYSEELK
-261 SDIEDSYKSEV
+261 SQISEAFASDIEAAMA
-272 ENITSITDRKERSN
+272 ITDRAERSE
-286 KQSELEEQVV
+286 KQSELQEQAV
-296 EKYINEEEDNTKAI
+296 EKFLDEEDDNTKAI
-310 KLAFKSLVKNVV
+310 KLAFKSIVKNTV
-322 RDRVISGGERLD
+322 RDRVLSGGARLD
-334 GRSPTDIREISAE
+334 GRTPTDIRNISAE
-347 IGLLPTVHGSSLFLR
+347 INLLPTVHGSSLFLR

-371 TLGMGRLEQMLDT
+371 TLGMSRLEQMLDT

-407 YMMRGPKRRE
+407 YPMRGPKRRE

-430 VIPTKI
+430 VIPPKV

-487 KDENYV
+487 KDETYV

-529 GLPSDV
+529 GLPADV

-550 LDIMEDTIS
+550 LDIMEDAIAE
-559 TPAESLSGNA
+559 PAESLSGNA
-569 PRLETV
+569 PRLETI

-590 KNIRKIEEETGVSV
+590 KNIKKIEEETGCSV

-614 GSTEEDSLAAAKE
+614 GSTEEEAIAAGKE
-627 MVMLIIDP
+627 MVMMIIDP
-635 PEVEVDTDY
+635 PEAEVGAIY
-644 DGEVV
+644 DGEIV
-649 SVATYGAFIN
+649 SVATYGAFVN
-659 ILPGRDGLLHI
+659 ILPGRDGLLHV
-670 SKFHSE
+670 SKFHSS
-676 KRVKNP
+676 KRVNNT
-682 ENVLNIG
+682 EAVVSVG
-689 DKIKVHVDSIENGK
+689 DKVKVKVDSIENGK
-703 VSLSLLEDLD
+703 VSLSPVEDLEVPD
-713 IPEESIDTGG
+713 DAVGDGNNKSNDRRPPRNKPNNRN
-723 GNRGNRDSRPR
+723 NRGERKPKN
-734 RNDRSGRGNSG
+734 GGK
-745 RGNSGRGNS
+745 
-754 DRGNRSSRQSD
+754 SSN
-765 DSSKRKRVS
+765 RKRVS

-779 EKGI
+779 EKGL

>member
-58 LTVDVEERMYS
+58 LTVDVEERMYA

-296 EKYINEEEDNTKAI
+296 EKYINQEEDNTKAI

-745 RGNSGRGNS
+745 RGNS